1 MNVDSATVT
10 RREAIFSEVL
20 KITMAGVNSVDLI
33 SGMKKC
39 VADMTAMR
47 LLTSGAL
54 IAESP
59 DGERRYG

>member
-10 RREAIFSEVL
+10 AAEAIFNEGLTV
-20 KITMAGVNSVDLI
+20 TMAGVDSVDMI

-47 LLTSGAL
+47 LFTSGAL

-59 DGERRYG
+59 DGESRYG